1 MTPTLTLDGRRA
13 TILFDDPPR
22 RNALGRADLQA
33 LARIID
39 EIDSDDRI
47 DVAVLQA
54 TGSTFCSGYD
64 LGELRA
70 EMVQGTGSAAQLLFA
85 EVADALENM
94 RVPTLCVLDGGAYGG
109 GSDIALACDIRVGT
123 ARTKVAVPAA
133 RFGLQ
138 FYSGGLRRSVE
149 RLGVDAAKRIF
160 LLAETLEAPELL
172 RIGFLGELVDARSLS
187 GRIDELAARLLD
199 NVPSSVRGLKRSLN
213 AIARN
218 AGDAR
223 AIDAAFAASF
233 AEAPRGTAAH
243 RLD

>member
-22 RNALGRADLQA
+22 RNALGRADLQD
-33 LARIID
+33 LARIIA

-47 DVAVLQA
+47 DLAVLQA

-70 EMVQGTGSAAQLLFA
+70 EMSGAASSAAQVLFA
-85 EVADALENM
+85 EVADALENI

-123 ARTKVAVPAA
+123 GRTKVAVPAA

-138 FYSGGLRRSVE
+138 FYYGGLRRSVE
-149 RLGVDAAKRIF
+149 RLGLDAAKRIF
-160 LLAETLEAPELL
+160 LLAETLDAAELR
-172 RIGFLGELVDARSLS
+172 RIGFLGELVDAGNLS
-187 GRIDELAARLLD
+187 GRVDEIATLLLA
-199 NVPSSVRGLKRSLN
+199 NVPSSLRGLKRSLN
-213 AIARN
+213 AIARGAGN
-218 AGDAR
+218 AG

>member
-1 MTPTLTLDGRRA
+1 MTPTLSLDGRRA

-22 RNALGRADLQA
+22 RNALGRADLEA
-33 LARIID
+33 LARILA
-39 EIDSDDRI
+39 EIDSHEGI
-47 DVAVLQA
+47 DVTVLQA

-64 LGELRA
+64 LGELRVEMA
-70 EMVQGTGSAAQLLFA
+70 EGTGSAAQLLFA
-85 EVADALENM
+85 EVTDALENS
-94 RVPTLCVLDGGAYGG
+94 RVPTICALDGGAYGG
-109 GSDIALACDIRVGT
+109 GSDVALACDIRIGT

-138 FYSGGLRRSVE
+138 FYPGGLRRSVE

-160 LLAETLEAPELL
+160 LLAETLEAPELR

-187 GRIDELAARLLD
+187 GRVDEIVALLLA
-199 NVPSSVRGLKRSLN
+199 NVPSAVRGLKRSLN

-218 AGDAR
+218 L
-223 AIDAAFAASF
+223 
-233 AEAPRGTAAH
+233 AEAPRGTAAR